1 MFVWPVHVDAT
12 PARPGGKFSEK
23 ADGELRLEIAT
34 VNPPGTDGWRK
45 EFEADAC
52 GEREGSGRPEEHAEL
67 KPWVARYQADET
79 DCLRDLDWPDIQ
91 IQSLND
97 EIIAENVK
105 KEYRTRGPIE
115 RREPL
120 NQEVSDD

>member
-45 EFEADAC
+45 EFEA
-52 GEREGSGRPEEHAEL
+52 RMHA
-67 KPWVARYQADET
+67 
-79 DCLRDLDWPDIQ
+79 
-91 IQSLND
+91 
-97 EIIAENVK
+97 EIIAENEK
-105 KEYRTRGPIE
+105 AQADLKNMDAE
-115 RREPL
+115 RKPGRSVPGG
-120 NQEVSDD
+120 

>member
-52 GEREGSGRPEEHAEL
+52 GEREGSGRPEEHGCGAQAWSLGTRRMRPIANASRLAGHPDPEL
-67 KPWVARYQADET
+67 
-79 DCLRDLDWPDIQ
+79 
-91 IQSLND
+91 
-97 EIIAENVK
+97 
-105 KEYRTRGPIE
+105 E
-115 RREPL
+115 RRDHRGEREEGVSGAWADRAQGALEPRG
-120 NQEVSDD
+120 ER